1 MDQTVPTRDKL
12 LNEARRLF
20 WKQGYSAVSLRDIS
34 GAAGVDVA
42 LVARY
47 FGSKLGLFEATL
59 DGAFDWPEMFESEE
73 KSAIDV
79 TVEKFSDP
87 EKEAHSLAIIQM
99 VLMNAPDPEVGEIV
113 HSRVSSEFVAP
124 ICARLGP
131 QADEQ
136 NVALWMSVLL
146 GLSVARSSRHMP
158 GIGDRTP
165 EEFARQVRHMISAA
179 LDFES

>member
-1 MDQTVPTRDKL
+1 
-12 LNEARRLF
+12 
-20 WKQGYSAVSLRDIS
+20 
-34 GAAGVDVA
+34 
-42 LVARY
+42 
-47 FGSKLGLFEATL
+47 
-59 DGAFDWPEMFESEE
+59 
-73 KSAIDV
+73 
-79 TVEKFSDP
+79 
-87 EKEAHSLAIIQM
+87 
-99 VLMNAPDPEVGEIV
+99 MNAPDPEVGEIV

-124 ICARLGP
+124 ICERLGP